1 MCMPKY
7 VNLVSANLSVSSP
20 NYCNLDEVGA
30 LQYDEG
36 LLFFLAAVYQRYT
49 QPAVMDFRFL
59 FFFIGVLFIRV
70 LI

>member
-1 MCMPKY
+1 ML
-7 VNLVSANLSVSSP
+7 VNLVSANVSVRSP

-36 LLFFLAAVYQRYT
+36 LFSFLAAVYQRYT
-49 QPAVMDFRFL
+49 QPAVMNFHFILGAL
-59 FFFIGVLFIRV
+59 FVRT